1 MCKIEAM
8 RMGRVLGL
16 VAAALAVLIGG
27 LVLAVYVTRDE
38 DNIQVD
44 NVLSEDISKA
54 IAQSEDPDVGTGG
67 RVDLRQVADFDWDRV
82 LVVAPDVSRARIS
95 RALGR
100 EWTGVAG
107 LDQGELLIF
116 RRGDKIARFANYR
129 GVGRFEGFEPLQEIP
144 RDDAVF
150 QVRGLVVRPSGAG

>member
-1 MCKIEAM
+1 M

-16 VAAALAVLIGG
+16 VAAALALLIGG
-27 LVLAVYVTRDE
+27 LVLAVYLTRDE

-44 NVLSEDISKA
+44 NVLSENISKA

-82 LVVAPDVSRARIS
+82 LVVAPGVSRARIS
-95 RALGR
+95 RELGR

-116 RRGDKIARFANYR
+116 RRGDQIARFANYR
-129 GVGRFEGFEPLQEIP
+129 GVGRFEGFEPLQEIA

-150 QVRGLVVRPSGAG
+150 QVRSMVIRPR

>member
-44 NVLSEDISKA
+44 NVLSENISKA
-54 IAQSEDPDVGTGG
+54 IAQSEDPDVGTDGV
-67 RVDLRQVADFDWDRV
+67 VDLRRVADFDWDRV
-82 LVVAPDVSRARIS
+82 LVVAP
-95 RALGR
+95 
-100 EWTGVAG
+100 T
-107 LDQGELLIF
+107 
-116 RRGDKIARFANYR
+116 
-129 GVGRFEGFEPLQEIP
+129 FEGTPDDLPPGRREKYEASGRNSKVLVKKIPKTPKPEI
-144 RDDAVF
+144 ASA
-150 QVRGLVVRPSGAG
+150 LT